1 MMTKK
6 RLVPLLLLLISL
18 AFGYLYFSYIQVYQ
32 PEFNGSLYKT
42 TPDATHFSFFS
53 KSTKEFLGCNL
64 EDEISYLTYESK
76 SPESVKNNK
85 FGLYIYAE
93 NAKYTR
99 LADELVNSN
108 GGDWGYVLIPF
119 NIRDRD
125 DGKWGRVFSDLHK
138 RHLIPVV
145 QLYDIKLNTYEKD
158 TVDAAKFLNSFLW
171 PVRER
176 YISVYNEPNDAKF
189 WLGYVSA
196 QEYAQVLDYTIT
208 VFKKQNKSFYMLNG
222 ALNASA
228 PDNLSIGYKS
238 PQNFLSEM
246 HKAKPGIFEKL
257 DGWASHSYPQPNFSG
272 SPYSEGLWSIRAY
285 DRELAYLKSI
295 GVKKDFDVFITETGW
310 AHAEGDN
317 YNSSYYTS
325 EQIGDFLEIAFE
337 EVWLQDDRVKAVM
350 PFTIY
355 FKPPFDHFSWVN
367 EDYVPYAQFQILK
380 KIKKTAGTPYVLKN
394 SVVNSFFCKKVL

>member
-1 MMTKK
+1 V
-6 RLVPLLLLLISL
+6 L
-18 AFGYLYFSYIQVYQ
+18 
-32 PEFNGSLYKT
+32 
-42 TPDATHFSFFS
+42 
-53 KSTKEFLGCNL
+53 LGCNL
-64 EDEISYLTYESK
+64 QDEISYLKYESV
-76 SPESVKNNK
+76 SPKNPKNNK

-93 NAKYTR
+93 NAKYIR

-145 QLYDIKLNTYEKD
+145 QLYDIKIDTYEKD
-158 TVDAAKFLNSFLW
+158 TVNAAKFLNSFLW

-196 QEYAQVLDYTIT
+196 HEYAEVLDYTIT
-208 VFKKQNKSFYMLNG
+208 VFKKQNKNFYMLNG
-222 ALNASA
+222 AMNASA
-228 PDNLSIGYKS
+228 PENLDIGYKS
-238 PQNFLSEM
+238 AQHFLSEM
-246 HKAKPGIFEKL
+246 NKAKPGIFERL

-272 SPYSEGLWSIRAY
+272 SPYSEGWWSIKAY

-295 GVKKDFDVFITETGW
+295 GVKKEFEVFITETGW

-317 YNSSYYTS
+317 YNSTYYTS
-325 EQIGDFLEIAFE
+325 EQIGDFLETAFND
-337 EVWLQDDRVKAVM
+337 VWLKDDRVKAVM

-367 EDYVPYAQFQILK
+367 EDYVPYAHFNTVKDLK
-380 KIKKTAGTPYVLKN
+380 KVGGTPFVLKN